1 MDLGRLD
8 AWDDILA
15 RLLVY
20 TLERP
25 WCSWYLGG
33 ESEQGNCLALS
44 RASKAFWA
52 FTAFFASSSG
62 FMYS

>member
-1 MDLGRLD
+1 MDLGRLV
-8 AWDDILA
+8 ASEDILA

-25 WCSWYLGG
+25 GCSWYLGG
-33 ESEQGNCLALS
+33 ESEQFSCLALS
-44 RASKAFWA
+44 KASKSFWA
-52 FTAFFASSSG
+52 FQRFFASSSG